1 MHAKV
6 DEIDDHISRLS
17 VFVPDIGGPRAL
29 PFTRSP
35 ATSRC
40 GCSAAC
46 ARCLRYAPPAWSR

>member
-6 DEIDDHISRLS
+6 NVIDDHISRLS

-40 GCSAAC
+40 GCSIGC
-46 ARCLRYAPPAWSR
+46 ARCLRCSPSLWSR